1 MQVFTDTGRAMAD
14 REARR
19 AGEPTTKRAGSVL
32 IVEDDTNVRQALA
45 RTLQLSGFSVIESS
59 SGSGGIDVLRDRP
72 QIAMVLLD
80 LNMSPMDGRTFRK
93 LQLAD
98 PAMASIP
105 TVVLTGAPLADV
117 DDATLQADDYLLKP
131 VGREHLVSVVSAYCR
146 TSS

>member
-1 MQVFTDTGRAMAD
+1 MAD
-14 REARR
+14 RVARR
-19 AGEPTTKRAGSVL
+19 AGEPTTKRTGSVL

-59 SGSGGIDVLRDRP
+59 SGSGGIDVLRDQP

-80 LNMSPMDGRTFRK
+80 LNMSPMDGRAFRK

-98 PAMASIP
+98 PALAAIP

>member
-1 MQVFTDTGRAMAD
+1 MVLAMAD
-14 REARR
+14 RVARR
-19 AGEPTTKRAGSVL
+19 AGEPTTKRMGAVL

-59 SGSGGIDVLRDRP
+59 SGSSGIDVLRDQP

-80 LNMSPMDGRTFRK
+80 LNMSPMDGRAFRQ

-98 PAMASIP
+98 PNLAAIP

-146 TSS
+146 ASS